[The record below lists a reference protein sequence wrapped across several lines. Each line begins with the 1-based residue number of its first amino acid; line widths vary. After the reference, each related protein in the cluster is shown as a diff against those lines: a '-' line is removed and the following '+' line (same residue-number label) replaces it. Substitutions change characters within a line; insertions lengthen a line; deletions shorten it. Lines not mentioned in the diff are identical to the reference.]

1 MIEKIIAGEKKKH
14 AERVEK
20 HKDELVSYNNS
31 FAQWRDKAAD
41 AVEKHAEQIRRGTCR
56 KLHFYS
62 YRSGQVELRL
72 DLPAQ
77 PVAPTPPSGPWLG
90 EMERDIK
97 LLKMSSDETIKITS
111 RSNFAKY
118 F

>member
-1 MIEKIIAGEKKKH
+1 M
-14 AERVEK
+14 
-20 HKDELVSYNNS
+20 VSYHNS

-41 AVEKHAEQIRRGTCR
+41 ALEKQAAQIRRGTCR
-56 KLHFYS
+56 NLSVYNRYQNK
-62 YRSGQVELRL
+62 VELRIE
-72 DLPAQ
+72 LPSQ
-77 PVAPTPPSGPWLG
+77 PIAPRTPDGPWLG

-97 LLKMSSDETIKITS
+97 LLKMSSDDTIKITS